1 MARRGC
7 HGIGCC
13 GLHVR
18 SKHLVIHVRRKESS
32 CPRNK
37 KQEIASLRRE
47 LAGERLVPLNRLAG
61 DSGTDD
67 GERRH
72 QLVWQNFR
80 IKDCTSANAMVLGTE
95 HPEFIEGQE
104 AAAANTVDLFDSME
118 LYPAGVVGVPL
129 ERLAT
134 VHGHYFGSGF
144 EKTVGRQLRD
154 MWELFFMD

>member
-1 MARRGC
+1 MA
-7 HGIGCC
+7 
-13 GLHVR
+13 
-18 SKHLVIHVRRKESS
+18 
-32 CPRNK
+32 RNK

-118 LYPAGVVGVPL
+118 LYPAGVVGTSLKRLECRHGPL
-129 ERLAT
+129 LTGHGFLSEFASSPTLRRSAT
-134 VHGHYFGSGF
+134 RTFSDGSWALLW
-144 EKTVGRQLRD
+144 KWL
-154 MWELFFMD
+154 